1 MNKFIILLLLC
12 FTACV
17 SAYGQSPEKKKSVD
31 QIVFRLDDGRD
42 SLVNNVI
49 FTGIDSIS
57 SWQHQMIYRQG
68 DSLRRLLPEQV
79 SRVKRGNKT
88 YWSQMIETRPGVVE
102 RLMVQRSLNGGE
114 GWPSLYK
121 YYDEEDKPQ
130 IYVQVQD
137 GVLKRLDPKDP
148 DNVFRHELRR
158 LNAEQGGNA
167 HIDQR
172 LTKLKANRYGLREAR
187 ALIASQ
193 NDNQIPRNRYGV
205 GIGLFGN
212 STQLTLVEKEGSL
225 SLPRQNQLQM
235 TVTAWADFRSLDG
248 LSFHPEL
255 TFQKTSAHV
264 PAVDNHRAEVA
275 FNRTQLCVPLLVRYT
290 CVQLHGPWLPYV
302 EGGVQLYT
310 TMRNECK
317 LQYIMYDNEDYV
329 EGMSISEYSENS
341 SWINPV
347 AGLGV
352 EYRLTPRHSLFFDVR
367 YLLGLEDRIETV
379 LNVKQGGWMASLSIN
394 L

>member
-167 HIDQR
+167 QIDQR

-205 GIGLFGN
+205 GIGLFSN

-329 EGMSISEYSENS
+329 AGMSISEYSENS

>member
-1 MNKFIILLLLC
+1 MNKFIIFSLLFLI
-12 FTACV
+12 ASG
-17 SAYGQSPEKKKSVD
+17 SASGQSPEKKKSVD
-31 QIVFRLDDGRD
+31 QIVFHLDDGRD

-121 YYDEEDKPQ
+121 YYEEEDKPQ

-167 HIDQR
+167 QIDQR

-329 EGMSISEYSENS
+329 AGMSISEYSENS